1 MELFAVYYYGI
12 LQLPLLSVHT
22 VHTSSD
28 IIFSGRKSVRY
39 WSYKKL
45 SCWKLISQRKIF
57 LMWFFL
63 RGPHFCRLLC
73 DADKTIEAWQ
83 HLYWTET
90 MENQCQSCGD
100 WIRMELIQNGDLINP
115 VQSSG
120 KIRVYICTHG
130 TFISISRTCL
140 FIDYAISLDDGLC
153 GK

>member
-73 DADKTIEAWQ
+73 DADKTIKRDSISIEQKQWKINAKVVVIGSEWNWYKTYTWQ
-83 HLYWTET
+83 
-90 MENQCQSCGD
+90 
-100 WIRMELIQNGDLINP
+100 IRAKQW
-115 VQSSG
+115 
-120 KIRVYICTHG
+120 KIRVYISTHG
-130 TFISISRTCL
+130 TFISIARTCL
-140 FIDYAISLDDGLC
+140 FIDYTISLGEGLC